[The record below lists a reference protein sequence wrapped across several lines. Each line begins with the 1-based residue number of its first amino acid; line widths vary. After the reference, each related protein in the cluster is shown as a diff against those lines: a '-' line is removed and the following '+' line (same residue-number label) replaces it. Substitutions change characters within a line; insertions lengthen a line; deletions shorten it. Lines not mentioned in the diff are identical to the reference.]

1 MGLLPPLQKI
11 STHICQSHKKTSWI
25 SSEDN
30 NQWLNGYVTIIFCIF
45 YNNFAQTL
53 RKRFANS
60 KPTSNV
66 HIRSTT
72 WSTGW
77 NKPLPSNWAYSTFTW
92 RSLRSPFILFMR
104 LFLLNASQA
113 ACLLSLLTHNVDR
126 YLIYQK
132 LYLFWEFT
140 RVKIGVSNIKVTVGC
155 DGRRLILKTFN
166 LLWWRPPQCVP
177 WRSW

>member
-1 MGLLPPLQKI
+1 MTLLEGENSDSTFWMERVWSPLCCHGNVTVEISWNFVVSATTVQSFSSIQK
-11 STHICQSHKKTSWI
+11 K
-25 SSEDN
+25 SSEIFHFLVI
-30 NQWLNGYVTIIFCIF
+30 WHHFVSTMWRHKSSVTIPALRAPVSKARSRACCDCFC
-45 YNNFAQTL
+45 
-53 RKRFANS
+53 
-60 KPTSNV
+60 
-66 HIRSTT
+66 
-72 WSTGW
+72 W
-77 NKPLPSNWAYSTFTW
+77 
-92 RSLRSPFILFMR
+92 MR
-104 LFLLNASQA
+104 ARL

-177 WRSW
+177 WSSW